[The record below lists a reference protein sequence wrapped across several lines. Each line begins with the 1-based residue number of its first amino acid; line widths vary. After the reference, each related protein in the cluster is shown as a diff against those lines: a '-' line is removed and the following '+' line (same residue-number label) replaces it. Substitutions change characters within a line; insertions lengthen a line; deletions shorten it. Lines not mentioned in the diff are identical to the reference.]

1 MIYKMINSFRQ
12 IRKYDD
18 VEEAVSNAVL
28 LAIFAFTIVASVG
41 EIIS

>member
-1 MIYKMINSFRQ
+1 MINSFRQ

-28 LAIFAFTIVASVG
+28 LAIFTFTIVASVG